1 MVVDKNK
8 VYVPPVPIAKM
19 NLRCEDKEC
28 LQNLMSPYSKS
39 FGKKNESSA
48 SCLHGAKFSTY
59 RTCVGYE
66 KKSVYL
72 LFTTLCVKFLC
83 GNYFITNKFS
93 LFLTL
98 FVTPH
103 N

>member
-66 KKSVYL
+66 KKVSICCLQLYVLNFYAAITLLPINLVY
-72 LFTTLCVKFLC
+72 
-83 GNYFITNKFS
+83 FS
-93 LFLTL
+93 HYL
-98 FVTPH
+98 
-103 N
+103 